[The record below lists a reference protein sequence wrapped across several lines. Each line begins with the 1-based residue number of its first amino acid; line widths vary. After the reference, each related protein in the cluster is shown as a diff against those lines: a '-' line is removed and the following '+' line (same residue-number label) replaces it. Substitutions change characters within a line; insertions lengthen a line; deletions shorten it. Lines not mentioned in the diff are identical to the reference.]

1 MLKSQVA
8 SNELELNLIDIMC
21 SSIINKYVNCLNE
34 YELLSLVGF
43 SFFYN
48 VIKKIRSQNITNP
61 KSLGL

>member
-48 VIKKIRSQNITNP
+48 IIKK
-61 KSLGL
+61 

>member
-48 VIKKIRSQNITNP
+48 VIKKIRYQNITNP

>member
-43 SFFYN
+43 NFFYN